1 MTIGKSF
8 EKVDVGYLYYIID
21 NQLVEKYGEVWH
33 RDEWYFDS
41 KHWEPEENI
50 FVVLSDSGTPI
61 LKERCTKSAG
71 EVVDGKVWL
80 QLYDRRKAAE
90 LLMKYEQEKID
101 KLIEENKRAIAV
113 HVKQIAILI
122 KEV

>member
-1 MTIGKSF
+1 MDI
-8 EKVDVGYLYYIID
+8 YIID
-21 NQLVEKYGEVWH
+21 NQLVESYGEVWH

-50 FVVLSDSGTPI
+50 FVVFQNPRRTI
-61 LKERCTKSAG
+61 LKKHCAGSAG

-101 KLIEENKRAIAV
+101 KLIEENKRAIAA
-113 HVKQIAILI
+113 HVKRIDIL
-122 KEV
+122 KEEV